1 MNLLSNI
8 LLTATAEQAPE
19 LFFELGN
26 FVSNLKYMG
35 IGMLVIFMVIGIIIL
50 AISLINYLFQEEA

>member
-8 LLTATAEQAPE
+8 LLNTPTEQAPE
-19 LFFELGN
+19 MFFEMGN
-26 FVSNLKYMG
+26 FVKNLKYMG

-50 AISLINYLFQEEA
+50 ATMWINYLFKEE

>member
-8 LLTATAEQAPE
+8 LLSATAGEAQE
-19 LFFELGN
+19 LFFEPGN
-26 FVSNLKYMG
+26 FVGNLRYMG

-50 AISLINYLFQEEA
+50 STIVINYLFSEE

>member
-8 LLTATAEQAPE
+8 LLSAPAEEAPE

-50 AISLINYLFQEEA
+50 ATILINYLFSE